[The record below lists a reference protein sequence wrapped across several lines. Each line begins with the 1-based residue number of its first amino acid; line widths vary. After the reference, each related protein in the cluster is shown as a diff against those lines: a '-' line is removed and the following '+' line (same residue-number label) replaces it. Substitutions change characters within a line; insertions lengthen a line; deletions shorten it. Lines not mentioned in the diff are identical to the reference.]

1 MSDMPI
7 DPNLQENE
15 DAINMAV
22 VSGIVARIPFYSES
36 RVKGKRQQYAAF
48 TLKCRKYLKNDEF
61 DEIRIKAYGMN
72 AIYIKE
78 NLYEGMEVVVK
89 GALRPFSHRNEE
101 DKKVWLLG
109 VLVEDIEMID
119 VEIPTFKQDG
129 DYIPIVIPQEMIDE
143 MPFA

>member
-1 MSDMPI
+1 M
-7 DPNLQENE
+7 
-15 DAINMAV
+15 
-22 VSGIVARIPFYSES
+22 
-36 RVKGKRQQYAAF
+36 
-48 TLKCRKYLKNDEF
+48 KNDEF

-119 VEIPTFKQDG
+119 VEMPTFKQDG